1 MGSLACCTCLVTM
14 RTSTHVLGLLL
25 AALTLSLSLATEQ
38 QPSNTQDERAGKAF
52 SLFSIVQF
60 PNQQCTGA
68 SSSTTYGT
76 CYTSSECS
84 AKGGSADGNCAAGFG
99 VCCVIYTTTCGTSIS
114 TNTTCIRNPGHPSSY
129 TASSASTCTY
139 TFNKVSDD
147 ICQLRL
153 DFQTFTGFVT
163 VTTVGACSD
172 KLTMAGQ
179 TGVNPPSICGT
190 NTGYHM
196 YTEFGATSTD
206 SITMTLTYG
215 SSGLT
220 TAKTFNIL
228 ARQIS
233 CTASYKA
240 PTDCTQYFTGVAG
253 NVRSYSYGQLL
264 KSQYYTNCIRT
275 EAGYCAIQWKESS
288 TTSPDPFDIVATTPA
303 TAAAG
308 GSTFLCT
315 SGFVAIP
322 DLSMDGITPIPIPL
336 GTSAWQSYVCGSNFG
351 VEGLAKSAALISR
364 KQPFIMGVY
373 TDTTT
378 AHPGGAGFNLDYTQ
392 LPC

>member
-1 MGSLACCTCLVTM
+1 M
-14 RTSTHVLGLLL
+14 RTSTLVLGLL
-25 AALTLSLSLATEQ
+25 AALLQFTTAQEDSKAHR
-38 QPSNTQDERAGKAF
+38 DGKAF

-68 SSSTTYGT
+68 SSTSTYGT
-76 CYTSSECS
+76 CFTSSECS
-84 AKGGSADGNCAAGFG
+84 SKGGTADGNCAAGFG
-99 VCCVIYTTTCGTSIS
+99 VCCVITSTTCGTSIS
-114 TNTTCIRNPGHPSSY
+114 TNTTYIRNPGYPSSY

-153 DFQTFTGFVT
+153 DFQTFSGFAT
-163 VTTVGACSD
+163 STTAGDCYDTLA
-172 KLTMAGQ
+172 MAGQ
-179 TGVNPPSICGT
+179 TGVDPPSICGT

-206 SITMTLTYG
+206 TITMTLTYG

-240 PTDCTQYFTGVAG
+240 PTDCTQYFTGVSG
-253 NVRSYSYGQLL
+253 SVLSYSYGQLL

-275 EAGYCAIQWKESS
+275 EAGYCAIQWKQSS
-288 TTSPDPFDIVATTPA
+288 TTSPDPFGFIITTST
-303 TAAAG
+303 TAGAG
-308 GSTFLCT
+308 GSSTTLCT

-322 DLSMDGITPIPIPL
+322 DLSMDGITAINVPL
-336 GTSAWQSYVCGSNFG
+336 GVSAFQSEVCGSVFG
-351 VEGLAKSAALISR
+351 VEGQSTSAALISR
-364 KQPFIMGVY
+364 KQPFILGVY
-373 TDTTT
+373 TDTTSAQT
-378 AHPGGAGFNLDYTQ
+378 SSTGFNLDYTQ

>member
-1 MGSLACCTCLVTM
+1 M
-14 RTSTHVLGLLL
+14 RASVQVLGLFL
-25 AALTLSLSLATEQ
+25 AAVLTINSAADLNKIRA
-38 QPSNTQDERAGKAF
+38 PGAGKTL

-99 VCCVIYTTTCGTSIS
+99 VCCVIYSTTCGTAIS
-114 TNTTCIRNPGHPSSY
+114 TNTTYIRNPGYPSSY

-139 TFNKVSDD
+139 TFSKESDD
-147 ICQLRL
+147 VCQLRL
-153 DFQTFTGFVT
+153 DFQTFSGFAT
-163 VTTVGACSD
+163 STTAGDCYDTLA
-172 KLTMAGQ
+172 MAGQ
-179 TGVNPPSICGT
+179 TGVDPPSICGT

-206 SITMTLTYG
+206 TITMTLTYG

-240 PTDCTQYFTGVAG
+240 PTDCTQYFTGVSG
-253 NVRSYSYGQLL
+253 SVLSYSYGQLL

-275 EAGYCAIQWKESS
+275 EAGYCAIQWKQSS
-288 TTSPDPFDIVATTPA
+288 TTSPDPFGFIITTSTSA
-303 TAAAG
+303 GAG
-308 GSTFLCT
+308 GSSTTLCT

-322 DLSMDGITPIPIPL
+322 DLSMDGITAINVPL
-336 GTSAWQSYVCGSNFG
+336 GVSAFQSEVCGSVFG
-351 VEGLAKSAALISR
+351 VEGQSTSAALISR
-364 KQPFIMGVY
+364 KQPFILGVY

-378 AHPGGAGFNLDYTQ
+378 AQTSSTGFNLDYTQ